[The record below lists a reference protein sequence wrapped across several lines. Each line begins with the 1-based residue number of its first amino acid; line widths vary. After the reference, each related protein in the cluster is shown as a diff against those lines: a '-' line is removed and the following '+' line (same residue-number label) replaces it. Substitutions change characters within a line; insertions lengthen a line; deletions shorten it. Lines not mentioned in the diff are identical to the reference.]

1 VFLLTSA
8 LPMNHKPLVAFIREL
23 AEASSRVILPFYGS
37 REMGLEL
44 KSDDSPVTLADR
56 GAEQVMREMI
66 ARRFP
71 DHGIVGEEFGTE
83 RGDAEFVWVLDPVDG
98 TKSFVLG
105 VPLFGTLIG
114 LLHEGRPLLGCIH
127 QPVLRQLM
135 IGDGKVTTLNDRPVR
150 VRPCARLSEASL
162 LTTDPLHPAKYQN
175 GSGFEALSRSVRLYR
190 GFGDCY
196 GYLLLS
202 SGWVDVMVDPIVNP
216 WDLLP
221 LVPILEGAG
230 AALTDWQGRPANHA
244 GATSAIACAPELHA
258 EVLRLLNP

>member
-1 VFLLTSA
+1 MTHEPHAAFL
-8 LPMNHKPLVAFIREL
+8 REL
-23 AEASSRVILPFYGS
+23 AEASARVILPYYGA
-37 REMGLEL
+37 RDMGLEL

-66 ARRFP
+66 TRRFP
-71 DHGIVGEEFGTE
+71 DHGIIGEEFGTE
-83 RGDAEFVWVLDPVDG
+83 RGGAEFVWVLDPVDG

-114 LLHEGRPLLGCIH
+114 LMHRGRPLLGCIH

-135 IGDGKVTTLNDRPVR
+135 IGDGKVTTLNDQPVR
-150 VRPCARLSEASL
+150 VRPCAKLSEATL

-175 GSGFEALSRSVRLYR
+175 GAGFDALTREVRLYR

-196 GYLLLS
+196 GYLLLCC
-202 SGWVDVMVDPIVNP
+202 GRVDVMVDPIVNP

-221 LVPILEGAG
+221 LVPLLEGAG
-230 AALTDWQGRPANHA
+230 ATVTDWQGRPANHA
-244 GATSAIACAPELHA
+244 GATSAVASAPELHA
-258 EVLRLLNP
+258 EVLRRLNS